1 MSYKSIQLLILFL
14 LLILNIGNFILFFIQ
29 FDNRLAYLI
38 LPIDKSFSL
47 ICHQQS
53 SKLFNYFTFHTL
65 LCSRCTGIYL
75 GGITALISI
84 LIGIKLKISKL
95 ELFYT
100 SIFLMLSD
108 IIFYTSGI
116 YNYSQW
122 IALITGFL
130 FGIAALNLLM
140 ISLQDLIKE
149 INTENF

>member
-1 MSYKSIQLLILFL
+1 VSYKSIQLLILFL
-14 LLILNIGNFILFFIQ
+14 LLILNIGNFILFFVQ
-29 FDNRLAYLI
+29 FDNLLAYLI

-75 GGITALISI
+75 GGIAALISI
-84 LIGIKLKISKL
+84 LIGFKLKISKL
-95 ELFYT
+95 KLFYT

-108 IIFYTSGI
+108 IIFYKSGI
-116 YNYSQW
+116 YYYSQW
-122 IALITGFL
+122 IASITGFL

-140 ISLQDLIKE
+140 ISLQNLIKE
-149 INTENF
+149 INSENF